1 VGAGLGA
8 AGFGTG
14 TVGAG
19 FRNWNSR
26 RWVSELE
33 QSALGFGTG
42 AVGAGLGAA
51 GFGTARLWHW
61 SWQQLESPEIR
72 RVLGFGTGAS
82 SCLNP
87 KLEEC

>member
-1 VGAGLGA
+1 M
-8 AGFGTG
+8 
-14 TVGAG
+14 
-19 FRNWNSR
+19 

-51 GFGTARLWHW
+51 GFGTGTVGAGFQKVVGAGSARLWHW

-72 RVLGFGTGAS
+72 RVLGFGTGTS
-82 SCLNP
+82 DW
-87 KLEEC
+87 

>member
-1 VGAGLGA
+1 V
-8 AGFGTG
+8 
-14 TVGAG
+14 
-19 FRNWNSR
+19 

-42 AVGAGLGAA
+42 AVV
-51 GFGTARLWHW
+51 GFGTGAVVGAGSARLWHW
-61 SWQQLESPEIR
+61 SWQQHESPEIR

-82 SCLNP
+82 SSLNP

>member
-1 VGAGLGA
+1 M
-8 AGFGTG
+8 
-14 TVGAG
+14 
-19 FRNWNSR
+19 

-51 GFGTARLWHW
+51 GFGTGAVVGAGSARLWHW

-72 RVLGFGTGAS
+72 RVLGFGTGAGIS
-82 SCLNP
+82 LN
-87 KLEEC
+87 